1 MSNSAGEKAI
11 FESAGRGAWYLN
23 EDFNV
28 LIDRVYDNN
37 AFSSD
42 DKSTIADAL
51 DKTFKSKLED
61 AIGELVTIAKNM
73 NIKLEG
79 EAYDD

>member
-1 MSNSAGEKAI
+1 MNTKMATYIRMA
-11 FESAGRGAWYLN
+11 GAWYLG
-23 EDFNV
+23 EDFSA
-28 LIDRVYDNN
+28 LIERVYDNN

-61 AIGELVTIAKNM
+61 AIGELVTIAKNI
-73 NIKLEG
+73 NIILEG
-79 EAYDD
+79 EEYDD